1 MEQVGRGAVPVF
13 VALVAREVQ
22 SAPMNVGKATAALLP
37 LIFAA
42 LPLEAAPGAQ
52 PQPQQ
57 PGGLR
62 WVADWGERRC
72 TLART
77 AASATPVFALRFLP
91 GSARLELLFP
101 DRPPPPGTERG
112 APAALVFSDGT
123 RADVQLGWRSAGETA
138 PRLFLIGDAAL
149 LDQLARSTSVKLVH
163 RGATLADVP
172 LPRVGAAIAA
182 LRRCAD
188 SALAEWGVDTAAQ
201 AALQR
206 RPEPALPGRPWIG
219 NDDYPS
225 EALRRGSAGEVIVR
239 LTVNA
244 AGRVSDCAVAVSSGD
259 AELDE
264 TTCRLFA
271 IRGRYAPALDA
282 GGRPTAASTIH
293 TIIWT
298 LSQ

>member
-1 MEQVGRGAVPVF
+1 
-13 VALVAREVQ
+13 
-22 SAPMNVGKATAALLP
+22 MNVTKAAAALLP

-42 LPLEAAPGAQ
+42 LLPAPAPAAQ
-52 PQPQQ
+52 PQPQTQ
-57 PGGLR
+57 PPGGLR

-77 AASATPVFALRFLP
+77 AANAAPVFALRFLP
-91 GSARLELLFP
+91 GSTRLELLFP
-101 DRPPPPGTERG
+101 DRPPPPGADRG

-123 RADVQLGWRSAGETA
+123 RVDAQLGWRSAGETA
-138 PRLFLIGDAAL
+138 PRLVVIGDAAL
-149 LDQLARSTSVKLVH
+149 LDQLARSTSVKLMH
-163 RGATLADVP
+163 RGETLADVP

-188 SALAEWGVDTAAQ
+188 TALAEWGVDTAAQ

-206 RPEPALPGRPWIG
+206 RPEPAPPGPPWIR
-219 NDDYPS
+219 NDDYPRG
-225 EALRRGSAGEVIVR
+225 ALRRGSSGEVIVR

-244 AGRVSDCAVAVSSGD
+244 AGRVSECAVAESSGD
-259 AELDE
+259 AELDA
-264 TTCRLFA
+264 TTCRLFVM
-271 IRGRYAPALDA
+271 RGRYAPALDA

-298 LSQ
+298 LPQ